1 MLTGASFVKK
11 YLTSI
16 GLLICL
22 VILSVFWGFYFRS
35 TELIENQLLYQGQAF
50 FQEVVLT
57 RQWAAQHN
65 GVYVRMDP
73 GVTVNPYL
81 LQVPGLKVVIR
92 DQEEQQYTLKNPA
105 LITREISELANQKGL
120 FRFHITSLKPLN
132 PNNAADSFEQAAL
145 NKFSSNVKEFTTFET
160 KDNEVFYRYM
170 APLVTEKSC
179 LTCHSHQGYKEGDIR
194 GGISVT
200 ISATEIADKIRE
212 SRLFLLISAILII
225 LLILAIIYFLAR
237 SFIKDLHDA
246 EQKLVDMA
254 THDHLTSLFNRR
266 EAYRKLG
273 EELAI
278 SLQSQQPLSLL
289 LIDLD
294 HFKRV
299 NDTHGHSAGDIVLQS
314 VADAMR
320 QCIKT
325 EGFCCRYGGE
335 EFLVVLPGAS
345 LETAIA
351 VAEKLRLQIEKL
363 EMPVSPGTLLRITAS
378 IGVATLK
385 EGETVDQLVSQA
397 DSAMYQAKKSG
408 RNRISGIP
416 SPGLGS

>member
-145 NKFSSNVKEFTTFET
+145 NKFNSNVKEFTTFET

-320 QCIKT
+320 QCIGLD
-325 EGFCCRYGGE
+325 GFCCRYGGE

-345 LETAIA
+345 FETAIA

-397 DSAMYQAKKSG
+397 DSAMYQAKKMG

-416 SPGLGS
+416 SPDLGS

>member
-145 NKFSSNVKEFTTFET
+145 SKFNSNVKEFTTFET

-320 QCIKT
+320 QCIGLD
-325 EGFCCRYGGE
+325 GFCCRYGGE

-345 LETAIA
+345 FETAIA

-397 DSAMYQAKKSG
+397 DSAMYQAKKMG

-416 SPGLGS
+416 SPDLGS